1 MIEYQESIDIQC
13 PAADVFAYLIEA
25 KNIPQWVDTTIKA
38 WQVSDGPVG
47 EGTLLAEIVTQGFSK
62 SQTGTQLN
70 WEITEFEVNRRVTF
84 AANSSWG
91 YQRQSFIL
99 DPTNQ
104 GTRLV
109 VNALHRLQGPF
120 RLLQPVLGIF
130 VKKARR
136 EQLLNLKQIL
146 ETGQLER

>member
-1 MIEYQESIDIQC
+1 MIEYQESIDIQR
-13 PAADVFAYLIEA
+13 PVAEVFAYLIKAE
-25 KNIPQWVDTTIKA
+25 NIHQWV
-38 WQVSDGPVG
+38 SEGPVG
-47 EGTLLAEIVTQGFSK
+47 EGTQLAEIVTQGFSK